1 MNSNVLASTSP
12 FRGPHETPALPLAAA
27 HHPQRHAPA
36 VPGRLRPS
44 PPPAERIAKVAWT
57 TVQPAAAE
65 RVSFTGVVH
74 ARTESKLGFRVAG
87 KIVERLV
94 DPGQTVRKGQ
104 ALMRIDAEDYDLAL
118 AAARAAVEAAQA
130 RQVQAVAEEARLRKL
145 LEHGA
150 VSNQAYELAKA
161 AADAARPVQK
171 PPRRARPNISA
182 TAVLKADMDG
192 VVLAVPS
199 DVGQVVAAGQNVVT
213 LARDGAREALVYL
226 PEQELGMARRSATA
240 SLFSDPDNLAPA
252 TLRELAAVADPQTRT
267 YLARYALGGSAAHA
281 ALGAT
286 VTIHVATPA
295 ATGVTLP
302 ISALVDQGKGSGV
315 WVIDAKT
322 STVSLQAVKVEQLG
336 AEQARIAAGLVTGQ
350 RVVAMGGHL
359 LKAGQKVE
367 LLAETRMGSGT

>member
-1 MNSNVLASTSP
+1 MKTL
-12 FRGPHETPALPLAAA
+12 LPRLPRRTLLSATLLLSLAACD
-27 HHPQRHAPA
+27 HP
-36 VPGRLRPS
+36 
-44 PPPAERIAKVAWT
+44 PPPAESVAKVAWT
-57 TVQPAAAE
+57 TVQPATTE

-94 DPGQTVRKGQ
+94 DPGQTVRRGQ

-150 VSNQAYELAKA
+150 TSSQAYELAKA
-161 AADAARPVQK
+161 AADAAVAQT
-171 PPRRARPNISA
+171 RAEAAKARE
-182 TAVLKADMDG
+182 TEHQRDYAVLKADMDG

-240 SLFSDPDNLAPA
+240 SLFSDPDKQAPA

-267 YLARYALGGSAAHA
+267 YLARYALGGTAAHA

-322 STVSLQAVKVEQLG
+322 NTVSLQAVKVEQLG
-336 AEQARIAAGLVTGQ
+336 AEQVRISDGLVTGQ

-359 LKAGQKVE
+359 LKAGQKVA
-367 LLAETRMGSGT
+367 LLTETRMGSGT